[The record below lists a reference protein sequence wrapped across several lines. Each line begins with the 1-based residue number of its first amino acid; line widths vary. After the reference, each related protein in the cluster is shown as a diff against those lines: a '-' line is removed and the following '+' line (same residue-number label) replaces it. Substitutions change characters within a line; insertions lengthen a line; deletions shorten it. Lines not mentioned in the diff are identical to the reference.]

1 MENSPCEYCGI
12 KKTCGKTK
20 GCNRWKKWMRDA
32 WAEIRRIYADYIHE

>member
-12 KKTCGKTK
+12 KNTCGKTK

-32 WAEIRRIYADYIHE
+32 WEGGRIRVIVEEAK